1 MVYYCFIHIH
11 AITKFLFLF
20 SHDFA
25 SAERPCGSCHPQ
37 ELSPWSSF
45 VLNFG
50 VVACCFGTQ
59 WLFRVY
65 VWIVELFFEAF
76 KHFLKGWQLLA
87 VALLGVAQGSLM
99 IIILIIQLNIYPINV
114 YSPLYVGI
122 KTIISD
128 GYSQSLIIPLLE
140 KTYGCRKPMA
150 ISDTY
155 NRGTVPYKAIFLEA
169 YPLT

>member
-1 MVYYCFIHIH
+1 MF
-11 AITKFLFLF
+11 
-20 SHDFA
+20 
-25 SAERPCGSCHPQ
+25 
-37 ELSPWSSF
+37 EL
-45 VLNFG
+45 LN
-50 VVACCFGTQ
+50 C
-59 WLFRVY
+59 
-65 VWIVELFFEAF
+65 FFEAF

-140 KTYGCRKPMA
+140 KAYGCRKPMA

-155 NRGTVPYKAIFLEA
+155 NRGTVPYKTIFLEA

>member
-1 MVYYCFIHIH
+1 MF
-11 AITKFLFLF
+11 
-20 SHDFA
+20 
-25 SAERPCGSCHPQ
+25 
-37 ELSPWSSF
+37 EL
-45 VLNFG
+45 LN
-50 VVACCFGTQ
+50 C
-59 WLFRVY
+59 
-65 VWIVELFFEAF
+65 FFEAF

-99 IIILIIQLNIYPINV
+99 INIYPINV

-140 KTYGCRKPMA
+140 KAYGCRKPMA